1 MAYTTINKSTDYF
14 NTLLYAGS
22 GSAQTVTGV
31 GFNSDFTWI
40 KSRNNTHAPTLF
52 AKPLN
57 SGLSH
62 LYSNSTDAAGTGKMT
77 SYNSDGYALPNN
89 NETNNSGNN
98 YVSWNWLANGVG
110 SSNTDGSINTT
121 YTSASTT
128 SGFSMSTYT
137 GTGSAAT
144 VGHGLGV
151 APKIVIVKR
160 YSTSGGGWLMQ
171 NSNLTSASYVLKL
184 NGEDAESNDGANFNS
199 AAPTDNHF
207 SVYNSNNTN
216 ASGANHIAYCFA
228 EKTGFSKFGSY
239 TGNGNADGPFNYT
252 GFRPAFIMIKLTS
265 STESWRIYDSKRI
278 GYNVDNKYLNA
289 NNTAAETIGST
300 LYMDILSNGFK
311 LRGTD
316 NSINSNNAS
325 YIFMAFAEAPI
336 VGSNNVPAN
345 AR

>member
-110 SSNTDGSINTT
+110 SSNTAGSINTI
-121 YTSASTT
+121 YTSANQTA
-128 SGFSMSTYT
+128 GFSIVRYT
-137 GTGSAAT
+137 GNGSAGAT
-144 VGHGLGV
+144 IGHGLGV
-151 APKIVIVKR
+151 APKFIIVKSDSDN
-160 YSTSGGGWLMQ
+160 YNWTVYYGDPTDYL
-171 NSNLTSASYVLKL
+171 VL
-184 NGEDAESNDGANFNS
+184 NGTDATTDSNEVWNDVAPSSTVFTVGNRNS
-199 AAPTDNHF
+199 TNQ
-207 SVYNSNNTN
+207 NT
-216 ASGANHIAYCFA
+216 ATFVAYCFA
-228 EKTGFSKFGSY
+228 PIKGFSAMGSY
-239 TGNGNADGPFNYT
+239 VGNGNVNGAFIYT
-252 GFRPAFIMIKLTS
+252 GFKPAWILMKDIGRA
-265 STESWRIYDSKRI
+265 ESWYIYSNKI
-278 GYNVDNKYLNA
+278 LGYNGQMGDFLANTSASVGNNYAIQVD
-289 NNTAAETIGST
+289 
-300 LYMDILSNGFK
+300 MLSNGFK
-311 LRGTD
+311 LHTT
-316 NSINSNNAS
+316 AS
-325 YIFMAFAEAPI
+325 HLNGDGENFVYLAFAEAPL
-336 VGSNNVPAN
+336 VGSNNQPAN